1 MVCPMI
7 TALLLLGLATRTLDI
22 YFIDVEGGAATLIVT
37 PAGESLLVDTG
48 WPRDD
53 ERDPKRIAHVARE
66 AGLKQIDYLIT
77 THYHRDHWGGVA
89 AISKLIPVKTYFD
102 HGRMQELQE
111 DPQNFPRLNTAYQQA
126 SGGASKALRPRDSI
140 PLRRAG
146 GAADIRL
153 RVLSSNREV
162 LRRPG
167 ADNPAC
173 VKAQPQADDPSDN
186 ARSVGFLLSFG
197 RFHFLDLG
205 DLTWNI
211 EQQLVCPTNAI
222 GNVSLYQVTHHGAAN
237 SNPPVLIE
245 SVRPLAAVMNNGPRK
260 GGAPEVFQR
269 LAGIPL
275 FQVHRNLATGD
286 TENAPADRIANM
298 GPEDNCLAHY
308 FKATVAADGS
318 YFTITNTRN
327 SLTERFTVK

>member
-1 MVCPMI
+1 MI
-7 TALLLLGLATRTLDI
+7 TALLLLGLMTRTLDI

-53 ERDPKRIAHVARE
+53 ERDAKRIASVAKE

-89 AISKLIPVKTYFD
+89 ALSKLIPVKTYFD
-102 HGRMQELQE
+102 HGRMQELQD
-111 DPQNFPRLNTAYQQA
+111 DPQNFPRLNAAYLQA
-126 SGGASKALRPRDSI
+126 SGGSAKTLRPRDAI

-153 RVLSSNREV
+153 RILSSNREV

-173 VKAQPQADDPSDN
+173 QRSEPQADDPSDN

-197 RFHFLDLG
+197 RFQFLDLG

-211 EQQLVCPTNAI
+211 EQQLVCPTNSI
-222 GNVSLYQVTHHGAAN
+222 GKVSLYQVTHHGAAN

-245 SVRPLAAVMNNGPRK
+245 SVAPLAAVMNNGPRK
-260 GGAPEVFQR
+260 GGTADVVKR
-269 LAGIPL
+269 LTGIPL
-275 FQVHRNLATGD
+275 FQVHQNLATTYMD
-286 TENAPADRIANM
+286 NAPADHIANL
-298 GPEDNCLAHY
+298 GTEDGCAGNY
-308 FKATVAADGS
+308 IKATVAADGDS
-318 YFTITNTRN
+318 FIVTNTRN
-327 SLTERFTVK
+327 KLTERFTVK